1 MKWEGPEAVEE
12 RTARQKSSTSQLKST
27 RSRAK
32 AKAPEPEEEEEL
44 SSHDESEDDY
54 VVGDPK
60 PQLKVRLFIYLLRK
74 VLLIYSYSASDS

>member
-1 MKWEGPEAVEE
+1 MADDEDEGMLEE
-12 RTARQKSSTSQLKST
+12 Q
-27 RSRAK
+27 
-32 AKAPEPEEEEEL
+32 EDDVIEEEEES

-60 PQLKVRLFIYLLRK
+60 PQLKVRLFIFLLRK

>member
-1 MKWEGPEAVEE
+1 MEE
-12 RTARQKSSTSQLKST
+12 RTARQKPSTSQLKST

-32 AKAPEPEEEEEL
+32 AKAPEPEEEEES

-60 PQLKVRLFIYLLRK
+60 PQLKVRLLFLLWK
-74 VLLIYSYSASDS
+74 ILLIYSI